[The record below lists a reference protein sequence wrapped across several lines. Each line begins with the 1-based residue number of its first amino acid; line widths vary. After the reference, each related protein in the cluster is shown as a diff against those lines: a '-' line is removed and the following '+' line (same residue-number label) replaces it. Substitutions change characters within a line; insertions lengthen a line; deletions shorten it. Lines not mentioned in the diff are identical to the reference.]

1 MTPEIKTAIKITKYT
16 NKLLQKRFFRFKHQ
30 EMNLKKHAEIVTA
43 SDLESNNYITKTL
56 LKKFP
61 NYDIVSEEA
70 PKIDNPDT
78 KTWYIDPV
86 DGTTN
91 FAYGFTEYGTCIGL
105 TDQEKILGGIIGL
118 PNENEIYWAEKNS
131 GAWCGKNKL
140 KVSDQGNL
148 EQSMLL
154 LCPGHSPE
162 GKERFAQYFAKIN
175 LIKIHFRLIAAAC
188 VELTAIASGR
198 ADACILSDI
207 HPWDVVAGVAI
218 IREAGGKVTNFQG
231 EEWNIN
237 HNTLI
242 ATNGSIHEEILNLV
256 RDIN

>member
-1 MTPEIKTAIKITKYT
+1 MTSELKTAIQITKHT
-16 NKLLQKRFFRFKHQ
+16 NKLLHKRFFRFKHQ

-43 SDLESNNYITKTL
+43 SDLESNKYITKTL

-78 KTWYIDPV
+78 KTWYIDPI

-105 TDQEKILGGIIGL
+105 ADNEKILAGVIGL
-118 PNENEIYWAEKNS
+118 PNEKEIYWAEKNL

-140 KVSDQGNL
+140 AVSQHQEIN
-148 EQSMLL
+148 QSMLL

-162 GKERFAQYFAKIN
+162 GKARFEKYFSKIN
-175 LIKIHFRLIAAAC
+175 LIKVHFRLIVAAC

-207 HPWDVVAGVAI
+207 HPWDVVAGVALV
-218 IREAGGKVTNFQG
+218 REAGGKVTNFQG
-231 EEWNIN
+231 EEWNIS

-242 ATNGSIHEEILNLV
+242 ASNGFIHDEILDLV
-256 RDIN
+256 GDIK

>member
-1 MTPEIKTAIKITKYT
+1 MTPEIKTAIQITKYT

-43 SDLESNNYITKTL
+43 SDLESNKYITKTL

-105 TDQEKILGGIIGL
+105 ADKEKILAGVIGL
-118 PNENEIYWAEKNS
+118 PNEKEIYWAEKNN
-131 GAWCGKNKL
+131 GAWCGKNRLQVSEQKNL
-140 KVSDQGNL
+140 KQA
-148 EQSMLL
+148 MLL

-162 GKERFAQYFAKIN
+162 GKGRFLGYFAKIN
-175 LIKIHFRLIAAAC
+175 LIKVHFRLIAAAC
-188 VELTAIASGR
+188 IELTAVASGR
-198 ADACILSDI
+198 ADVCILSDV
-207 HPWDVVAGVAI
+207 HPWDVVAGVALV
-218 IREAGGKVTNFQG
+218 REAGGRVTNFEG
-231 EEWNIN
+231 EDWKPHHE
-237 HNTLI
+237 TLI
-242 ATNGSIHEEILNLV
+242 ASNSFIHDEILNLV
-256 RDIN
+256 GNIK

>member
-1 MTPEIKTAIKITKYT
+1 MTPEIKTVIQITKYT

-43 SDLESNNYITKTL
+43 SDLESNKYITKTL

-105 TDQEKILGGIIGL
+105 ADKEKILAGVIGL
-118 PNENEIYWAEKNS
+118 PNEKEIYWAEKNF

-140 KVSDQGNL
+140 GVSNHK
-148 EQSMLL
+148 EINQSMLL

-162 GKERFAQYFAKIN
+162 GKARFEKYFSQIN
-175 LIKIHFRLIAAAC
+175 LIKVHFRLIAAAC

-207 HPWDVVAGVAI
+207 HPWDVVAGVAL

-231 EEWNIN
+231 EEWNTS

-242 ATNGSIHEEILNLV
+242 ASNGFIHKEILNLV
-256 RDIN
+256 GDIK